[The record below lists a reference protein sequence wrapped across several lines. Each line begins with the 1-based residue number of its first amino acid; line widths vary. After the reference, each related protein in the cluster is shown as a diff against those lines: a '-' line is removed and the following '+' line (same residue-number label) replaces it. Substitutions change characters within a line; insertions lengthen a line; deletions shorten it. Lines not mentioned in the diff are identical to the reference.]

1 MGHLDSWT
9 FIATLFAG
17 MLSAIF
23 LGWLSAILSD
33 VRYAGGEEGGG
44 YVVGIEGDEHRHAAA
59 DAPAYQP
66 VVLAEELQEVAIGH
80 ISRKTRGHI
89 SYEREEEREN
99 HSGDKARCGGYGHC
113 RAVAAAQGGVLA
125 PHGLDGV
132 HPVEQAVHEAGGG
145 A

>member
-1 MGHLDSWT
+1 MGRFGSGFMQLYR
-9 FIATLFAG
+9 G
-17 MLSAIF
+17 V
-23 LGWLSAILSD
+23 LSD

-44 YVVGIEGDEHRHAAA
+44 YVVGIERDEYRHAAA

-113 RAVAAAQGGVLA
+113 GAVAATQGGVLA

-132 HPVEQAVHEAGGG
+132 HPVEQAVHEAGVG